1 MLGINDK
8 TNNIDKFSDLQA
20 KVAVLENKIEHIDRQ
35 LESKSRLLQ
44 GIGIA
49 VSAVLLL
56 GVLKNAVDATNS
68 VPKATPASTSNTT
81 RSK

>member
-1 MLGINDK
+1 MLGSN
-8 TNNIDKFSDLQA
+8 DKFSALQA

-35 LESKSRLLQ
+35 LESKSRWLQ

-56 GVLKNAVDATNS
+56 GVLKNAFDANS
-68 VPKATPASTSNTT
+68 VPKATASSTS
-81 RSK
+81 SKTGQRPQR